1 MINTKVLD
9 KYIFYSILGVA
20 VTSCISLGLTNIFTG
35 CAILFSIT
43 RVFFKRDDLII
54 DDKKGLF
61 MVMFIFIIAM
71 TLSALWGGKFT
82 FAFEKYIGHYIFRMS
97 PLIIVLLFIRNMDYI
112 IKLILGAIL
121 SLSIT
126 NLYAIY
132 EGLNGNFRAQ
142 GLSGGPMW
150 LATFLLVLI
159 PIIFVALFDK
169 DKFSKYKMIF
179 STAFLIAVIALIF
192 NGTRGAWIG
201 SVIILPALG
210 VIASRNIKKFLGAM
224 SIGILFIVIIF
235 SNFTQLTSRVSTI
248 SDTQYQ
254 SNTER
259 ILMWNSAIN
268 MAKDS
273 PLFGVGLGNYSDMYK
288 NKYINPLAKE
298 HYQGHAH
305 NNFMQMLGEN
315 GLIGL
320 SSFVIMFGYILL
332 FSWRKKQSYFGIM
345 AFGATLGFL
354 FHGLTEYNFGS
365 AGGTK
370 LYWLVLAIC
379 LQGAL
384 LEKDYIIKGEN
395 L

>member
-1 MINTKVLD
+1 MIDVKSLD
-9 KYIFYSILGVA
+9 KLIFGSLLGVA
-20 VTSCISLGLTNIFTG
+20 ITACISLGASNVFTG
-35 CAILFSIT
+35 LAILFSIL
-43 RVFFKRDDLII
+43 RIIYKRDDLII
-54 DDKKGLF
+54 GENKGIFLTIL
-61 MVMFIFIIAM
+61 IFIIAM
-71 TLSALWGGKFT
+71 TSSALWGGKYI
-82 FAFEKYIGHYIFRMS
+82 FAFEKYIGHYIFRIS
-97 PLIIVLLFIRNMDYI
+97 PLIIVLFFIKKMDHI
-112 IKLILGAIL
+112 IKLMLGVVL

-132 EGLNGNFRAQ
+132 EGFNGNFRAQ
-142 GLSGGPMW
+142 GISGGPMW
-150 LATFLLVLI
+150 LATFLLVLM
-159 PIIFVALFDK
+159 PIIFVSLFDK
-169 DKFSKYKMIF
+169 DKLKRYKNFFSI
-179 STAFLIAVIALIF
+179 TFLIAFMALIF

-201 SVIILPALG
+201 IATILPT
-210 VIASRNIKKFLGAM
+210 IAIMASVNIKKI
-224 SIGILFIVIIF
+224 IGFILTAIMLIFIIF
-235 SNFTQLTSRVSTI
+235 NSVPQLSSRATTI
-248 SDTQYQ
+248 LDTQYQ

-288 NKYINPLAKE
+288 SKYISPIAKE
-298 HYQGHAH
+298 RFQGHAH